1 MFVSELDRPWID
13 TPFLIQGFLIR
24 DPREIASLRSHCNYA
39 YVDPYRSAA
48 GLLPSIPTK
57 KSTSIATPG
66 ASRGEVI
73 DLTGET
79 SGDGSISDTGRF
91 MSMAQDAAGDARA
104 SKRSFGLRLLRA
116 LFGRVDADEPLPPPP
131 RYPFIPVGIN
141 LAAHP
146 DTQSLE
152 EEIAAASRSFDD
164 AKYAMSRMVADTL
177 GGKPLVL
184 DYIWKTINEVVES
197 MLRNGD
203 AMMWIAMTT
212 RQDATIYGRGVRAA
226 VHLVALGKHLGLPKL
241 QLSQVA
247 MAGALLDIGKTA
259 LPLRLLTKP
268 DQLSEDEFQLVRDHV
283 RHGLDLLKNAA
294 PLHGDIVRAIAE
306 HHEREDGT
314 GYPNGLSTEQIGLF
328 GRMTAIVDTFMALTD
343 ERPFAQAMSP
353 YVAFRRL
360 TEWSR
365 NLFHAPLLQQYIQ
378 AIGVF
383 PVGSLVDLSSG
394 EVAVVVRQN
403 RRQRLKPQVL
413 IVTNSEKA
421 PLSKPVFTDLAT
433 EQLARDKPTPLTISE
448 GLPAGSYGLD
458 EHHLRPA

>member
-1 MFVSELDRPWID
+1 
-13 TPFLIQGFLIR
+13 
-24 DPREIASLRSHCNYA
+24 
-39 YVDPYRSAA
+39 
-48 GLLPSIPTK
+48 
-57 KSTSIATPG
+57 
-66 ASRGEVI
+66 
-73 DLTGET
+73 
-79 SGDGSISDTGRF
+79 
-91 MSMAQDAAGDARA
+91 
-104 SKRSFGLRLLRA
+104 
-116 LFGRVDADEPLPPPP
+116 
-131 RYPFIPVGIN
+131 
-141 LAAHP
+141 
-146 DTQSLE
+146 
-152 EEIAAASRSFDD
+152 
-164 AKYAMSRMVADTL
+164 
-177 GGKPLVL
+177 
-184 DYIWKTINEVVES
+184 

-241 QLSQVA
+241 RLSQVA

-268 DQLSEDEFQLVRDHV
+268 GQLSEDEFRLVKDHV

-294 PLHGDIVRAIAE
+294 PLHGDIIRAIAE

-314 GYPNGLSTEQIGLF
+314 GYPNGLSGGQIGLY
-328 GRMTAIVDTFMALTD
+328 GRMAAIVDTFMALTD

-353 YVAFRRL
+353 YLAFRRM

-365 NLFHAPLLQQYIQ
+365 NLFHAPVTQQYIQ

-403 RRQRLKPQVL
+403 RTERLKPQVL
-413 IVTNSEKA
+413 IVADPEKA
-421 PLSKPVFTDLAT
+421 PLSKPVCADLAT
-433 EQLARDKPTPLTISE
+433 ETLARDKPAPLTISA

-458 EHHLRPA
+458 ERHLRPA